1 MRKCAASVCAILCVT
16 CGCTVVNANRFRL
29 VDASD
34 GHPIAGVD
42 ATGSFDMW
50 QPSTF
55 LGWPVFCRFGRS
67 YATSDADGLVQFD
80 RSENDVTFAKVG
92 YESVAA
98 FADWPGYRQR
108 SRLISLRTFPW
119 EDERTALIL
128 LQPKNRE

>member
-1 MRKCAASVCAILCVT
+1 MKKGVAGVGVILCVT

-34 GHPIAGVD
+34 GHPLAGVH

-55 LGWPVFCRFGRS
+55 LGWPVYCRFGPT
-67 YATSDADGLVQFD
+67 YATSDAEGLVQFD
-80 RSENDVTFAKVG
+80 GSARDVTFEKAG
-92 YESVAA
+92 YESVVA
-98 FADWPGYRQR
+98 FADWPGYRRR